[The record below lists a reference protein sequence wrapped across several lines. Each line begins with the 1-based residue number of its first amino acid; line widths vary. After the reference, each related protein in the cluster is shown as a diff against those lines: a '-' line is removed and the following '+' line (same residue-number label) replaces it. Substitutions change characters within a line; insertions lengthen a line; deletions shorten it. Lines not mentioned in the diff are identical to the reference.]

1 MSKRPLDSDE
11 DSVCAKKPRQNTEL
25 ESMKMQL
32 DALLKSAAEHHE
44 ETRITAVDR
53 AFDLEEE
60 TKSAKKEW
68 ADKETEL
75 ANLTAD
81 YTNATQYLETFE
93 SSQTVKMLTK
103 VEDYEDDGVIKV
115 DTLKKDSQQVFETL
129 VKLKTLKQN
138 LKEQQQALEEQVD
151 AASIFFNKIANKYVD
166 AEKEVQKI
174 TNLIEA

>member
-1 MSKRPLDSDE
+1 MSKRPLDYDE
-11 DSVCAKKPRQNTEL
+11 NCEAEYDIRAKKPRQNNEL

-60 TKSAKKEW
+60 TKIAKKELE
-68 ADKETEL
+68 DKEMEL

-103 VEDYEDDGVIKV
+103 IEDYEDDGVIKV

-138 LKEQQQALEEQVD
+138 LKEQQQALREQVGQ
-151 AASIFFNKIANKYVD
+151 ASRSKNRRTRKCRKRSSKNY
-166 AEKEVQKI
+166 QS
-174 TNLIEA
+174 N